1 LIVDNRR
8 FVVTSTFVSNR
19 RPLSDE
25 GGDKIYDIVIVPP
38 LLRSPKYKA
47 NIARL

>member
-1 LIVDNRR
+1 MIVDNRR
-8 FVVTSTFVSNR
+8 FVVTSTLVSNR

-25 GGDKIYDIVIVPP
+25 GDKIYDIVIVPP